1 MRILKKALA
10 HKGKTLFSVALLALL
25 ASFALRGHGETD
37 VTIDPDNIRPA
48 EKLEHSH
55 SNVVRGWD
63 AERPTDVRIEIGM
76 DEVSDDAF
84 DGTEHGYA
92 KDVLEL
98 SRNDAVTIDVYVEN
112 RGIYHVSFDQ
122 KDIGQSILPSRIA
135 FKVNGEHP
143 FQESESIELP
153 THWEFDR
160 TEFQTDRYG
169 HEIMPTSSKRDAF
182 IPTHLYDT
190 TALNSRPLEFLLE
203 EGWNTVEITM
213 LAGNILL
220 GDFRVESVKDH
231 LDYESYLSLHED
243 ASPVAKNTITVGAEN
258 MSWRTNP
265 STRLTNVRD
274 ASATSYD
281 TRHLRLNA
289 LDGQSF
295 RKGNDIVTYSVE
307 VEEAGFYHLAFKY
320 RQDHMMDMPTF
331 REIRINN
338 EVPFEEVTAVPFH
351 YTRTFENFIPN
362 DGDRYFQFYLE
373 EGHNEISLR
382 AVMGPYRNAYEHL
395 VVLMEEMTELSLEVK
410 RLTGGVT
417 DRYRTWRLRRYIP
430 DVEERIEAWIE
441 TLEHVAEGL
450 SKYSPAAEPGEV
462 TNITI
467 AIEQL
472 EKLLTDAD
480 EIPNRLRLLAE
491 GDNSA
496 AAFLGTVIQNL
507 LENGLTLESIHVSS
521 TTDFPASRANIFVRS
536 YESTKRFFLSFTV
549 DDYQIGDTDEDVLE
563 VWVNHP
569 RQYVEIMQQLVDTQ
583 FTPATGID
591 VKLSL
596 MPDENKLI
604 LANAAGTA
612 PDVALGVNHWLPY
625 EFAIRNASLDLR
637 QFEGYEETVDV
648 FAPGMMVPYAFEEG
662 MYGLP
667 QTQNFWVTFYRT
679 DVVESLDIPVPETWD
694 EVTSILPELQRH
706 GMNYYHPM
714 ALHGGFKP
722 FVATIPFIYQF
733 GGELYSEDGMR
744 AALNTE
750 EMLEGMNLMTELF
763 TIYNLPKQV
772 PNFYNHFRFGTLP
785 IGISDLATYLQLTVA
800 APELQGKWEIALHPG
815 VEQSDGEIIRWAAS
829 GAQSSMIL
837 SNTEQPDKS
846 WEFLSWW
853 MSTTIQT
860 EFAHRLQTAFG
871 TEFLWNTANLEA
883 FRDIPLPP
891 HHIDVILEQWEFAL
905 EASRVPGAYM
915 VEREISNAWNKIVFD
930 DVNPRIALDEAVRVS
945 NREIIYRMEEFGY
958 AWRGEPLRDYRVPTI
973 RNIDYWLKEHD
984 DD

>member
-1 MRILKKALA
+1 
-10 HKGKTLFSVALLALL
+10 
-25 ASFALRGHGETD
+25 
-37 VTIDPDNIRPA
+37 
-48 EKLEHSH
+48 
-55 SNVVRGWD
+55 
-63 AERPTDVRIEIGM
+63 
-76 DEVSDDAF
+76 
-84 DGTEHGYA
+84 
-92 KDVLEL
+92 
-98 SRNDAVTIDVYVEN
+98 
-112 RGIYHVSFDQ
+112 
-122 KDIGQSILPSRIA
+122 
-135 FKVNGEHP
+135 
-143 FQESESIELP
+143 
-153 THWEFDR
+153 
-160 TEFQTDRYG
+160 
-169 HEIMPTSSKRDAF
+169 
-182 IPTHLYDT
+182 
-190 TALNSRPLEFLLE
+190 
-203 EGWNTVEITM
+203 
-213 LAGNILL
+213 
-220 GDFRVESVKDH
+220 
-231 LDYESYLSLHED
+231 
-243 ASPVAKNTITVGAEN
+243 
-258 MSWRTNP
+258 
-265 STRLTNVRD
+265 
-274 ASATSYD
+274 
-281 TRHLRLNA
+281 
-289 LDGQSF
+289 
-295 RKGNDIVTYSVE
+295 
-307 VEEAGFYHLAFKY
+307 
-320 RQDHMMDMPTF
+320 
-331 REIRINN
+331 
-338 EVPFEEVTAVPFH
+338 
-351 YTRTFENFIPN
+351 
-362 DGDRYFQFYLE
+362 
-373 EGHNEISLR
+373 
-382 AVMGPYRNAYEHL
+382 
-395 VVLMEEMTELSLEVK
+395 
-410 RLTGGVT
+410 
-417 DRYRTWRLRRYIP
+417 
-430 DVEERIEAWIE
+430 
-441 TLEHVAEGL
+441 
-450 SKYSPAAEPGEV
+450 
-462 TNITI
+462 
-467 AIEQL
+467 
-472 EKLLTDAD
+472 
-480 EIPNRLRLLAE
+480 
-491 GDNSA
+491 
-496 AAFLGTVIQNL
+496 
-507 LENGLTLESIHVSS
+507 
-521 TTDFPASRANIFVRS
+521 
-536 YESTKRFFLSFTV
+536 
-549 DDYQIGDTDEDVLE
+549 
-563 VWVNHP
+563 
-569 RQYVEIMQQLVDTQ
+569 
-583 FTPATGID
+583 
-591 VKLSL
+591 
-596 MPDENKLI
+596 
-604 LANAAGTA
+604 
-612 PDVALGVNHWLPY
+612 VALGVNHWLPY